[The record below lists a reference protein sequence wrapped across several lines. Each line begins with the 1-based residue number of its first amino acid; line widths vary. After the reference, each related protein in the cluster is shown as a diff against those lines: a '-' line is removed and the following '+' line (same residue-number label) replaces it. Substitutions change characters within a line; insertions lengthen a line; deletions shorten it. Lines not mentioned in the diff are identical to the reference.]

1 MHPRPHLA
9 APPYPCG
16 TPSPAGYL
24 RSAAEQ
30 GCRFT
35 LAYPRGNFPIKN
47 VTCEMNRSVP
57 LSPWAPCALER
68 AAMGGQRRCSSHFPA
83 QGTVSPLPVAVPTL
97 AQITAPSGWADG
109 AEEEKGGISRGSG
122 GGSQG
127 YSPGVR
133 GGISKGANGAITVR
147 LDAGSRGSCLSP
159 PPLLQSAITFAADCR
174 SWRDTLAHAALGMNR
189 VPC

>member
-1 MHPRPHLA
+1 MQQSLPSTRHCKSVASRGTHPCPEDH
-9 APPYPCG
+9 
-16 TPSPAGYL
+16 
-24 RSAAEQ
+24 
-30 GCRFT
+30 
-35 LAYPRGNFPIKN
+35 
-47 VTCEMNRSVP
+47 
-57 LSPWAPCALER
+57 
-68 AAMGGQRRCSSHFPA
+68 
-83 QGTVSPLPVAVPTL
+83 
-97 AQITAPSGWADG
+97 APSGWADG

-159 PPLLQSAITFAADCR
+159 PPLLQSAITFAAVCR
-174 SWRDTLAHAALGMNR
+174 SWRDALAHTALGMNR